1 MFHECDTQMC
11 IRDSCKPVIR
21 KHAEIGDIIVGIGS
35 GGKNSVY
42 KNRMIFAMK
51 ISEVLTYDQYWND
64 IRFQKKKPIMS
75 GSKKQM
81 YGDNIYHTSFA
92 TGEIVQE
99 YSHHSYPDGGTNL
112 LNYNRDVPGENVLIS
127 NNYWYGGCLLYTSY
141 MLHTNGLLLGEIP
154 DNILQHYRIQMF

>member
-1 MFHECDTQMC
+1 MK
-11 IRDSCKPVIR
+11 IYSYIVKRDYGFAPNPFYGYCTLATCKPVIR

-75 GSKKQM
+75 GSKNRCMEIIFIIRHLQLAKLFK
-81 YGDNIYHTSFA
+81 NIATIVIL
-92 TGEIVQE
+92 TGE
-99 YSHHSYPDGGTNL
+99 
-112 LNYNRDVPGENVLIS
+112 
-127 NNYWYGGCLLYTSY
+127 
-141 MLHTNGLLLGEIP
+141 
-154 DNILQHYRIQMF
+154 RIF

>member
-1 MFHECDTQMC
+1 MK
-11 IRDSCKPVIR
+11 IYSYIVKRDYGFAPNPFYGYCTLATCKPVIR

-99 YSHHSYPDGGTNL
+99 YSHHSYPDGRTNL
-112 LNYNRDVPGENVLIS
+112 LN
-127 NNYWYGGCLLYTSY
+127 
-141 MLHTNGLLLGEIP
+141 
-154 DNILQHYRIQMF
+154 